1 MKLPY
6 DKINRFRHNN
16 RNDIDLRKFLFYM
29 ITFTILFL
37 LIMLTFIIIASYSK
51 KTHITSSIQP
61 EQPEVQT
68 QQTTI
73 TEMYTTTDID
83 DIETTSTTTLVKTQ
97 NKEKTKQETYDIV
110 ITNDTNTQQ
119 IKMYLV
125 LRYFGVSEQN
135 TKEIVKA
142 TFEELPNLSKYGFTY
157 EDVVALIYLES
168 SFKNHSPY
176 YDNGGIAVGYFSIHN
191 IALERVKKQY
201 PQEFGHIKSNR
212 DLLKSPYYQTK
223 VALRYMYIIIQ
234 SEIKNPEQH
243 SNIKYYVLSRY
254 NGRTTNLYNNS
265 YIRAFNDRL
274 SQVKRIIQEIQERTT
289 MDL

>member
-1 MKLPY
+1 V
-6 DKINRFRHNN
+6 
-16 RNDIDLRKFLFYM
+16 
-29 ITFTILFL
+29 
-37 LIMLTFIIIASYSK
+37 ASYSK
-51 KTHITSSIQP
+51 KLFKTHITSSIQP
-61 EQPEVQT
+61 EV
-68 QQTTI
+68 QTTI
-73 TEMYTTTDID
+73 TEIYTTTDNIKD
-83 DIETTSTTTLVKTQ
+83 TETTPTTILVKIQ

-119 IKMYLV
+119 IKMYLA

-135 TKEIVKA
+135 SKQIVKA

-157 EDVVALIYLES
+157 EDVLTVIYLES

-201 PQEFGHIKSNR
+201 PQEFSHIKSNG

-234 SEIKNPEQH
+234 TEVKDHEQY

-254 NGRTTNLYNNS
+254 NGRTTNLYNNA
-265 YIRAFNDRL
+265 YIRVFNDRL
-274 SQVKRIIQEIQERTT
+274 SQVKRIIQEKTT
-289 MDL
+289 TVDL

>member
-1 MKLPY
+1 MKLSY
-6 DKINRFRHNN
+6 DKINPFRHNN
-16 RNDIDLRKFLFYM
+16 RNDINLRKFLFYT
-29 ITFTILFL
+29 ITSILFL
-37 LIMLTFIIIASYSK
+37 LIMLTFIIMASYSK
-51 KTHITSSIQP
+51 KLFKNHITSSI
-61 EQPEVQT
+61 QPEVQT

-97 NKEKTKQETYDIV
+97 NKEKTKQETYDII

-201 PQEFGHIKSNR
+201 PQEFCNIKSNR

-265 YIRAFNDRL
+265 YIRVFNDRL
-274 SQVKRIIQEIQERTT
+274 SQVKRIIQEITT